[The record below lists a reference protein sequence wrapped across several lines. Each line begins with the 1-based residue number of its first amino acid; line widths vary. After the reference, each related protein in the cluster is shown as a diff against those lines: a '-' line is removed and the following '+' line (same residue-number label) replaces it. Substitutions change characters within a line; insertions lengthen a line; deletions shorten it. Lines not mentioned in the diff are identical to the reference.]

1 MYQEVP
7 DMSTTVGVMHLGH
20 LKVFRLHVHHVFKV
34 CKNDSV
40 SGNRGIMGCPLGI

>member
-7 DMSTTVGVMHLGH
+7 DMSTTVGVLHLGH
-20 LKVFRLHVHHVFKV
+20 LKVFRLHVFKV

-40 SGNRGIMGCPLGI
+40 SGHRGIMGCPLGI